1 MLYIFDYKCYK
12 CDTFSEHWIIL
23 ISPLHNEWV
32 KQCHEIR
39 VNQEFALGFGLLY
52 FHDKDWPCSGSNH
65 NAQTSK
71 FFCRLPKPI
80 RTWSP
85 RRFPFGHVSGHV
97 ATWHVAR
104 NVSKWKSPWTP
115 STYIC
120 QDVRDKVSRPSGQRW
135 PRADACNVAIIK
147 AAKSELN
154 WLTMLGMIKSILW

>member
-1 MLYIFDYKCYK
+1 MGARVIVQQLLSHSYEIHDLMHRYWTLSCLVV
-12 CDTFSEHWIIL
+12 EII
-23 ISPLHNEWV
+23 
-32 KQCHEIR
+32 
-39 VNQEFALGFGLLY
+39 NQVFPLGFSLLY
-52 FHDKDWPCSGSNH
+52 FHDKDWPCSGSNYH
-65 NAQTSK
+65 AQTSK

-80 RTWSP
+80 RIWSP

-147 AAKSELN
+147 AAKCELN
-154 WLTMLGMIKSILW
+154 